1 MRILHI
7 NCNYIGTTLH
17 QCMIEHMDELGIQS
31 QVYVPTYDASNSV
44 IVPNSNVCVSECFN
58 KWDRVWF
65 YHKQKKIINDI
76 ENKINVKNFD
86 VIHAYTLFTDGN
98 CAMQLHKKYGV
109 PYVVAIR
116 NTDVNAFFKYMIH
129 LRHRGIEIMKNASA
143 IFFLSPA
150 YRQQVFDKYVPSDER
165 KALLAKTYIIPNG
178 IDDFWFK
185 NKPTVDLNSNPE
197 KKGQKRIKLIYA
209 GRIDAN
215 KNIETTLK
223 AVDALNSS
231 GYDVTLTVVGKVV
244 DNDIFRRIIKHP
256 NLTYIKA
263 QPKEELIKIYREHDI
278 FVMPSFTESFGLVY
292 VEALTQGLPVIY
304 TKGQG
309 FDGQFKDGEVGYGV
323 AARDCFEIADKIL
336 KIYSSRI
343 ITKKIECTKFQWI
356 HIIKLYI
363 KIYNSINIKKETMV
377 SWHLK

>member
-7 NCNYIGTTLH
+7 NCNYLGTTLH
-17 QCMIEHMDELGIQS
+17 QCMIEHLDELGIENK
-31 QVYVPTYDASNSV
+31 VYVPTYNASTAV
-44 IVPNSNVCVSECFN
+44 ITPNSNVCVSECFN

-65 YHKQKKIINDI
+65 DYKQKKIINDI
-76 ENKINVKNFD
+76 EKKFDIRTFD

-98 CAMQLHKKYGV
+98 CAMQLSKKYGV

-116 NTDVNAFFKYMIH
+116 NTDVNTFFKYMFY
-129 LRHRGIEIMKNASA
+129 LRYRGIDVMKNAAA

-150 YRQQVFDKYVPSDER
+150 YKQQVFEKYVPNEL
-165 KALLAKTYIIPNG
+165 KENLLVKTHIVPNG

-185 NKPTVDLNSNPE
+185 NRPSLDFTNKYERLR
-197 KKGQKRIKLIYA
+197 KKRIKLIYA

-223 AVDALNSS
+223 AVDQLNLS

-244 DNDIFRRIIKHP
+244 DKNIFKRIIQHP
-256 NLTYIKA
+256 KLAYIEA

-304 TKGQG
+304 SKGQG
-309 FDGQFKDGEVGYGV
+309 FDGQFSDGTVGYGV
-323 AARDCFEIADKIL
+323 VAKSYKDVANAIL
-336 KIYSSRI
+336 KIFHLQKTLNYF
-343 ITKKIECTKFQWI
+343 ECNQFKW
-356 HIIKLYI
+356 KYI
-363 KIYNSINIKKETMV
+363 SNYYIDIYNIISK
-377 SWHLK
+377 

>member
-7 NCNYIGTTLH
+7 NCNYLGTTLH
-17 QCMIEHMDELGIQS
+17 QCMIEHMDEFGIQS
-31 QVYVPTYDASNSV
+31 QVYVPTYDVSKSV
-44 IVPNSNVCVSECFN
+44 IAPNSNVCVSECFN

-76 ENKINVKNFD
+76 ENKIDVKSFD

-150 YRQQVFDKYVPSDER
+150 YRQQVFDKYVLSDER
-165 KALLAKTYIIPNG
+165 KTLLEKTYIIPNG

-185 NKPTVDLNSNPE
+185 NKATVDLNSNSE
-197 KKGQKRIKLIYA
+197 KKSQKRIKLIYA
-209 GRIDAN
+209 GRIDVN

-223 AVDALNSS
+223 AVDLLNSS
-231 GYDVTLTVVGKVV
+231 GYDVTLTVVGKIVNQDV
-244 DNDIFRRIIKHP
+244 FKRISSNPKM
-256 NLTYIKA
+256 TYIEA
-263 QPKEELIKIYREHDI
+263 QAKEELIKIYREHDI
-278 FVMPSFTESFGLVY
+278 FVMPSYMETFGLVY

-304 TKGQG
+304 SKGQG
-309 FDGQFKDGEVGYGV
+309 FDGQFEEGEVGYSV
-323 AARDCFEIADKIL
+323 CSKDFIDIAEKIMKLATRKNKMKSVRL
-336 KIYSSRI
+336 KKYKWENI
-343 ITKKIECTKFQWI
+343 INRYQE
-356 HIIKLYI
+356 
-363 KIYNSINIKKETMV
+363 IYNNV
-377 SWHLK
+377 VLKR

>member
-76 ENKINVKNFD
+76 ENKIEVKSFD

-129 LRHRGIEIMKNASA
+129 LRQRGIEIMKNASA

-165 KALLAKTYIIPNG
+165 KVLLAKTYIIPNG

-185 NKPTVDLNSNPE
+185 NKPTVDLNSNSE
-197 KKGQKRIKLIYA
+197 KKSQKRIKLIYA

-223 AVDALNSS
+223 AVDLLNSS

-244 DNDIFRRIIKHP
+244 ENDVFRKIINHP
-256 NLTYIKA
+256 KLTYIKA
-263 QPKEELIKIYREHDI
+263 QPKEELIKIYRKHNI

-304 TKGQG
+304 SNGQG
-309 FDGQFKDGEVGYGV
+309 FDGQFEEGEVGYSV
-323 AARDCFEIADKIL
+323 CSKDFNDIAEKIMKLATREDEIKSVRL
-336 KIYSSRI
+336 RKYKWENI
-343 ITKKIECTKFQWI
+343 INRYQE
-356 HIIKLYI
+356 
-363 KIYNSINIKKETMV
+363 IYNNVVFKR
-377 SWHLK
+377 

>member
-7 NCNYIGTTLH
+7 NCNYLGTTLH
-17 QCMIEHMDELGIQS
+17 QCMIKHMDEFGIQS
-31 QVYVPTYDASNSV
+31 QVYVPTYDASKSV

-76 ENKINVKNFD
+76 ENKIDVKSFD

-150 YRQQVFDKYVPSDER
+150 YKQQVFDKYVPSDER

-185 NKPTVDLNSNPE
+185 NKPIERKNEPGNNISIV
-197 KKGQKRIKLIYA
+197 YA
-209 GRIDAN
+209 GNIDKN
-215 KNIETTLK
+215 KNLLATATAISNLIRKGYKIEYNVAGKIKDRTVFDKLTKCSFFNYLG
-223 AVDALNSS
+223 VLN
-231 GYDVTLTVVGKVV
+231 
-244 DNDIFRRIIKHP
+244 
-256 NLTYIKA
+256 
-263 QPKEELIKIYREHDI
+263 QEELIKIYRANDI
-278 FVMPSFTESFGLVY
+278 FVMPSIYETFGLVY
-292 VEALTQGLPVIY
+292 VEALSQGLPIIY
-304 TKGQG
+304 TRGQG
-309 FDGQFKDGEVGYGV
+309 FDGWFDDGVVGYGV
-323 AARDCFEIADKIL
+323 SSDL
-336 KIYSSRI
+336 KNMQL
-343 ITKKIECTKFQWI
+343 ENA
-356 HIIKLYI
+356 IIKCIDKNLTVDIRKTYLFKWELIVKEYI
-363 KIYNSINIKKETMV
+363 SIYRCIRYNT
-377 SWHLK
+377 